1 MNPVAMNPVA
11 MNPVAA
17 AVLGAGAGLGVLLTV
32 AGLRGRPIL
41 TLPTGARTR
50 RGLLVGAAGAVGAL
64 AGWLLT
70 GWIAAG
76 LALGVA
82 AAVAPGAW
90 TRSRRSRRDLLVIDA
105 VATWTELLRD
115 TIGAAAGLEH
125 ALVAVAP
132 MTPAPIAEPVQRAA
146 ARLEVGP
153 LPDALRGLAADLD
166 HPCADFVLAALLLAA
181 EREARDLAPL
191 LGRLADAAR
200 DEASLQRRI
209 GLDRMRLR
217 TSVRMIAGSVVVFLA
232 GIALTDRSY
241 LAPYDEPT
249 GQLALVGI
257 TAVILL
263 ALGALARL
271 GRAAH
276 GERFVGPFAGPF
288 AGAADAATTAAPE
301 AGR

>member
-1 MNPVAMNPVA
+1 MNP
-11 MNPVAA
+11 AA
-17 AVLGAGAGLGVLLTV
+17 AAALGAGAGIGVLLTV
-32 AGLRGRPIL
+32 ASLRGRPIL
-41 TLPTGARTR
+41 TLPTGARAR
-50 RGLLVGAAGAVGAL
+50 RSLLAGVAGTAGAL

-70 GWIAAG
+70 GWVAAG
-76 LALGVA
+76 LALGAA

-90 TRSRRSRRDLLVIDA
+90 TRSRRSRRDLQVVDA

-132 MTPAPIAEPVQRAA
+132 LAPAPIAEPVRRAA

-166 HPCADFVLAALLLAA
+166 HPSADFVLAALLLAA

-200 DEASLQRRI
+200 DDASLQRRI

-217 TSVRMIAGSVVVFLA
+217 TSVRVITGSIIVFLA

-241 LAPYDEPT
+241 LAPYDAPT

-257 TAVILL
+257 TLVILL
-263 ALGALARL
+263 ALGAMARL
-271 GRAAH
+271 GRL
-276 GERFVGPFAGPF
+276 GPTERFVGPFVGPAAGPF
-288 AGAADAATTAAPE
+288 AGPADAGRTATE
-301 AGR
+301 AVGR